1 MSENGGKT
9 PDLSRMISLIMQN
22 PDLIQRI
29 EALAKSDTEAQTQ
42 VESIPAEPPREE
54 QAQEIPTVQTA
65 ALSHGSRSE
74 KRARLLGAIRPY
86 VSDKRGKTLDTLI
99 GVVDL
104 FDLIG
109 RG

>member
-29 EALAKSDTEAQTQ
+29 EALAKSDAEAQA
-42 VESIPAEPPREE
+42 ESTPAEPPREE
-54 QAQEIPTVQTA
+54 PAQEIPTVQTA
-65 ALSHGSRSE
+65 ALPHGSRSE

-86 VSDKRGKTLDTLI
+86 VSEKRGKTLDTLI
-99 GVVDL
+99 GMVDL